1 VVETALIVLGV
12 VVLLLIVAVIV
23 AAMRQIDAGRR

>member
-12 VVLLLIVAVIV
+12 VVLLLIVAVII
-23 AAMRQIDAGRR
+23 AAMRQIDSGRR